1 LTINVIHWRFLI
13 LQGYGGIFSLKSP
26 FKCEDFRETVI
37 YDVTKTI
44 EDEKFRQ
51 SSRSEDGGNGFSRN
65 RKITFIHLIVL
76 LTQGLSRSLQREL
89 NSFYQK
95 LQQSDFSLQYVTK
108 GAFSRAR
115 AKLNP
120 WAFKELNRVCNQ
132 SFYKNA
138 PFKTWRGLRLLAIDG
153 STAVLPN
160 HPSIKEQFGTVNFGP
175 SADSPRSVARLS
187 MLYDVLNLT
196 TLDGQ
201 MASYETSERELA
213 GQHLDEFN
221 PLPSDLLLFDRG
233 YPSLPLMY
241 KLHAKGLHYCTRMSE
256 GWWLEVRKMLAYGE
270 TDKEVIFELPLKERK
285 GVASLADGTYK
296 MKCRLIAVL
305 LPNGSQ
311 EILCTSICDKT
322 ILPYEC
328 FAELYHFRW
337 NIEEGYKL
345 FKSRIELEAFSGK
358 TAIAVE
364 QDFYASI
371 FMMSLTATLAFPVD
385 EKLKEEQQNS
395 QRKYPTKVNRT
406 NALAMTKEIVSSFFI
421 KKIIEPALNAMD
433 KILESTTEIIR
444 PNRTNPRKKTQKKPP
459 SMNYK
464 QL

>member
-1 LTINVIHWRFLI
+1 MTTTVIHWGFLI

-26 FKCEDFRETVI
+26 SKCENFRETVI

-44 EDEKFRQ
+44 EDEKFKQ
-51 SSRSEDGGNGFSRN
+51 ISRSEDGGNGFSRN

-95 LQQSDFSLQYVTK
+95 LQRSDYSLQYVTK

-132 SFYKNA
+132 SFYNNA

-160 HPSIKEQFGTVNFGP
+160 HQSIKEKFGVANFGP
-175 SADSPRSVARLS
+175 YANSPRSVARLS
-187 MLYDVLNLT
+187 MLYDLLNLT

-201 MASYETSERELA
+201 MASYQTSERELA
-213 GQHLDEFN
+213 GRHLEEFN

-241 KLHAKGLHYCTRMSE
+241 KLQAKGLNYCIRMN
-256 GWWLEVRKMLAYGE
+256 GDWWLEVRKMLADGE
-270 TDKEVIFELPLKERK
+270 MDKEVIFELPSKERK
-285 GVASLADGTYK
+285 GAAPLPDGTYK
-296 MKCRLIAVL
+296 IKCRLIAVL
-305 LPNGSQ
+305 LPDGSQ

-337 NIEEGYKL
+337 NIEEGFKL
-345 FKSRIELEAFSGK
+345 FKSRMELEAFSGK

-364 QDFYASI
+364 QDYYASI
-371 FMMSLTATLAFPVD
+371 FTMSLTATLAFPVD
-385 EKLKEEQQNS
+385 EKLKAEQQNS
-395 QRKYPTKVNRT
+395 QRKYARKVNRT
-406 NALAMTKEIVSSFFI
+406 NALSMTKELVRSLFV
-421 KKIIEPALNAMD
+421 KKIIKPALDALD
-433 KILESTTEIIR
+433 KILKSTTEIIR